1 MLCSCM
7 DVKYCCCWVYWID
20 GCPNSSILSCDL
32 ILFFYAYSENAGL
45 VGLTRVGSRRV
56 IQISAGFM
64 LLFSVLGVV
73 FHIALFYFL
82 FSHYFFTEIIEFRL
96 SLQSML
102 LDSLFILSWLSTTV
116 LLKRLLF
123 FSPVIWSLDQFA
135 NRNLAPSLY
144 CSHSNCSYGV
154 AIHLLQENLGLFLL
168 LYHCQLWQLFT
179 VSSSPMWVGITFLLF
194 WGWILNYQSI
204 LPRGKM
210 MLTATVCLILE
221 EAWQWWRLEHLRPLK
236 VNILC
241 T

>member
-1 MLCSCM
+1 MLERNLNESRLWFNRLELRILIWSWFTIYMFIYKLLCCLFKMLCSCI
-7 DVKYCCCWVYWID
+7 DVKYCCRWVYWID

-82 FSHYFFTEIIEFRL
+82 FSHYFFTEIIEFHL

-123 FSPVIWSLDQFA
+123 FSPIIRLEVLINLQIEILHHLYIVHTVIVLMV
-135 NRNLAPSLY
+135 L
-144 CSHSNCSYGV
+144 
-154 AIHLLQENLGLFLL
+154 
-168 LYHCQLWQLFT
+168 
-179 VSSSPMWVGITFLLF
+179 
-194 WGWILNYQSI
+194 QSI
-204 LPRGKM
+204 FYRKIWGCSCFYTIANYGSSLLCP
-210 MLTATVCLILE
+210 L
-221 EAWQWWRLEHLRPLK
+221 RL
-236 VNILC
+236 C
-241 T
+241 G

>member
-1 MLCSCM
+1 MLCWCI
-7 DVKYCCCWVYWID
+7 DVKYCCRWVYWID

-56 IQISAGFM
+56 VQISAGFM

-73 FHIALFYFL
+73 FDTALFYFL
-82 FSHYFFTEIIEFRL
+82 FSHYFFHWNNRISFVISINVIRFSIYPVMIIDYCPFEKAPF
-96 SLQSML
+96 
-102 LDSLFILSWLSTTV
+102 LFPNHST
-116 LLKRLLF
+116 
-123 FSPVIWSLDQFA
+123 WSLDQFA

-194 WGWILNYQSI
+194 RCWILNYQSI

-210 MLTATVCLILE
+210 MLTATVCLVLE
-221 EAWQWWRLEHLRPLK
+221 EE
-236 VNILC
+236 
-241 T
+241 